1 MALESLKLLEAKLSG
16 FLERHEQV
24 RSENAMLTSR
34 LDEQEQEVS
43 LLLERVHEYETERDE
58 VRDRLE
64 KILTQF
70 GNLGVALEDE
80 G

>member
-1 MALESLKLLEAKLSG
+1 MALENLKLLEAKLSG

-24 RSENAMLTSR
+24 QSANSALLVRI
-34 LDEQEQEVS
+34 DEQEHEYA
-43 LLLERVHEYETERDE
+43 LLLKQIQQYEAERNEIRS
-58 VRDRLE
+58 RLE

-70 GNLGVALEDE
+70 GLLGIASEDE

>member
-1 MALESLKLLEAKLSG
+1 MELESLKLLEAKLSG

-24 RSENAMLTSR
+24 RTENAILATR
-34 LDEQEQEVS
+34 LDEQEHEVS
-43 LLLERVHEYETERDE
+43 LLLERVRDYETERNE

-70 GNLGVALEDE
+70 SHLGLALEDE

>member
-16 FLERHEQV
+16 FLERHEKV
-24 RSENAMLTSR
+24 RSENVILATR
-34 LDEQEQEVS
+34 LDEQEHEVS
-43 LLLERVHEYETERDE
+43 LLLERVRDYETERNE

-70 GNLGVALEDE
+70 GNLGLALEDE

>member
-24 RSENAMLTSR
+24 QNENTILTTR
-34 LDEQEQEVS
+34 LDEQEHEVS
-43 LLLERVHEYETERDE
+43 LLLERVREYETERNE

-70 GNLGVALEDE
+70 GNLGLALEDE

>member
-1 MALESLKLLEAKLSG
+1 MSG
-16 FLERHEQV
+16 FLERHEEV
-24 RSENAMLTSR
+24 RSENVILATR
-34 LDEQEQEVS
+34 LDEQEHEVS
-43 LLLERVHEYETERDE
+43 LLLERVRDYETERNE

-70 GNLGVALEDE
+70 GNLGLALEDE

>member
-16 FLERHEQV
+16 FLECHEQV

-70 GNLGVALEDE
+70 GNLGLALEDE

>member
-1 MALESLKLLEAKLSG
+1 MALESLKLLETKLSG

-24 RSENAMLTSR
+24 RSENSALMVR
-34 LDEQEQEVS
+34 IDKHEHEHA
-43 LLLERVHEYETERDE
+43 LLLKRMQQYEAERNE
-58 VRDRLE
+58 VRGRLE

-70 GNLGVALEDE
+70 SHLGIVLEDE

>member
-24 RSENAMLTSR
+24 QSANSALLVRI
-34 LDEQEQEVS
+34 DKQEHEYA
-43 LLLERVHEYETERDE
+43 LLLKRIQQYEAERNEIRS
-58 VRDRLE
+58 RLE

-70 GNLGVALEDE
+70 SHLEIAWEEE

>member
-1 MALESLKLLEAKLSG
+1 MELESLKLLEAKLSG

-24 RSENAMLTSR
+24 RTENAILATR

-43 LLLERVHEYETERDE
+43 LLLERVRDYETERNE

-70 GNLGVALEDE
+70 SHLGLALEDE

>member
-24 RSENAMLTSR
+24 WSENSALMVR
-34 LDEQEQEVS
+34 IDKQEHEHT
-43 LLLERVHEYETERDE
+43 LLLKRIQQYESERNE
-58 VRDRLE
+58 VRGRLE
-64 KILTQF
+64 KILTRF
-70 GNLGVALEDE
+70 SHLGIALEDE

>member
-24 RSENAMLTSR
+24 RSENAMLTTR

-70 GNLGVALEDE
+70 GRLGLALEDE

>member
-24 RSENAMLTSR
+24 RSENAILATR
-34 LDEQEQEVS
+34 LDEQEHEVS
-43 LLLERVHEYETERDE
+43 LLLERVRDYETERNE

-70 GNLGVALEDE
+70 SHLGLALEDE

>member
-24 RSENAMLTSR
+24 QSANSALLVRIDEQEHEYALLLKRIQQYEAERNEIRSR
-34 LDEQEQEVS
+34 LD
-43 LLLERVHEYETERDE
+43 
-58 VRDRLE
+58 

-70 GNLGVALEDE
+70 GHLGIALEDE

>member
-1 MALESLKLLEAKLSG
+1 
-16 FLERHEQV
+16 
-24 RSENAMLTSR
+24 MLTTR
-34 LDEQEQEVS
+34 LDEQEHEVS
-43 LLLERVHEYETERDE
+43 LLLERVREYETERNE

>member
-24 RSENAMLTSR
+24 QSANSALLVRI
-34 LDEQEQEVS
+34 DKQEYEYV
-43 LLLERVHEYETERDE
+43 LLLKRIQQYEAERNEIRS
-58 VRDRLE
+58 RLE
-64 KILTQF
+64 KILSQF
-70 GNLGVALEDE
+70 SHLGIALEEE

>member
-1 MALESLKLLEAKLSG
+1 MELESLKLLEAKLSG

-24 RSENAMLTSR
+24 RSENAILATR
-34 LDEQEQEVS
+34 LDEQEHEVS
-43 LLLERVHEYETERDE
+43 LLLERVRDYETERNE

-70 GNLGVALEDE
+70 GNLGLALEDE

>member
-24 RSENAMLTSR
+24 RSENVMLTSR
-34 LDEQEQEVS
+34 LEEQEQEVS

-70 GNLGVALEDE
+70 GNLGLALEDE

>member
-16 FLERHEQV
+16 FLDRHEQV
-24 RSENAMLTSR
+24 RSENIALMVR
-34 LDEQEQEVS
+34 IDKQEHEHA
-43 LLLERVHEYETERDE
+43 LLLKRIQHYEAERNEIRG
-58 VRDRLE
+58 RLE

-70 GNLGVALEDE
+70 SHLGIAWEDE

>member
-16 FLERHEQV
+16 FLEHHEQV
-24 RSENAMLTSR
+24 QSANSALLVRI
-34 LDEQEQEVS
+34 DKQEHEYA
-43 LLLERVHEYETERDE
+43 LLLKQTQQYEAERNEIRS
-58 VRDRLE
+58 RLE

-70 GNLGVALEDE
+70 SHLGIAWEDE

>member
-1 MALESLKLLEAKLSG
+1 MALENLKLLEAKLSG

-24 RSENAMLTSR
+24 QSANSALLVRI
-34 LDEQEQEVS
+34 DEKEHEYA
-43 LLLERVHEYETERDE
+43 LLLKQIQQYEAERNEIRS
-58 VRDRLE
+58 RLE

-70 GNLGVALEDE
+70 GHLGIALEDE

>member
-1 MALESLKLLEAKLSG
+1 MESLKLLEARLSG
-16 FLERHEQV
+16 FLERHEEV
-24 RSENAMLTSR
+24 RSENVILATR
-34 LDEQEQEVS
+34 LDEQEHEVS
-43 LLLERVHEYETERDE
+43 LLLERVRDYETERNE

-70 GNLGVALEDE
+70 GNLGLALEDE

>member
-24 RSENAMLTSR
+24 RSENAVLTSR
-34 LDEQEQEVS
+34 LDEQEREVS
-43 LLLERVHEYETERDE
+43 LLLERVQEYETERDE

-70 GNLGVALEDE
+70 GNLGLALEN
-80 G
+80 GG

>member
-24 RSENAMLTSR
+24 QSANSALLVRI
-34 LDEQEQEVS
+34 DKQEYEYA
-43 LLLERVHEYETERDE
+43 LLLKRIQQYEAERNEIRS
-58 VRDRLE
+58 RLE

-70 GNLGVALEDE
+70 SHLGIALEEE

>member
-24 RSENAMLTSR
+24 QSTNSALLVRI
-34 LDEQEQEVS
+34 DEQEHEYA
-43 LLLERVHEYETERDE
+43 LLLKQIQQYEAERNEIRS
-58 VRDRLE
+58 RLE

-70 GNLGVALEDE
+70 GLLGIALEDE

>member
-24 RSENAMLTSR
+24 QSANSALLVRI
-34 LDEQEQEVS
+34 DKQEHEYA
-43 LLLERVHEYETERDE
+43 LLLKRIQQYEAERNEMRS
-58 VRDRLE
+58 RLE
-64 KILTQF
+64 KILSQF
-70 GNLGVALEDE
+70 SHLGIAWEDE

>member
-24 RSENAMLTSR
+24 RSENVMLTSR
-34 LDEQEQEVS
+34 LEEQEQEVS

-70 GNLGVALEDE
+70 GNLGAALEDE

>member
-1 MALESLKLLEAKLSG
+1 MALESLKLLEAKLSE

-24 RSENAMLTSR
+24 RSENAILTTR
-34 LDEQEQEVS
+34 LDEQEHEVS
-43 LLLERVHEYETERDE
+43 LLLERVREYETERDE

-70 GNLGVALEDE
+70 GNLGLALEDE

>member
-34 LDEQEQEVS
+34 LDEQEHEVS
-43 LLLERVHEYETERDE
+43 LLLERVRDYETERNE

-70 GNLGVALEDE
+70 GNLGLALEDE